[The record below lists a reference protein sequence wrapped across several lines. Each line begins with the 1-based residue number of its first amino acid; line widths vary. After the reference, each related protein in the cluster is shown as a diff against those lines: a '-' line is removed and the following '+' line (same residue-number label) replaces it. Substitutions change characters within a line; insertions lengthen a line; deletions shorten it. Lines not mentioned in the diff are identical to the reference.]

1 MINIRK
7 ATVKDFETIQSF
19 QKKLSEYEAQFTN
32 EFNINWAYSE
42 KGKFFF
48 ERHIKGRN
56 VFTLVAVDEKKLIGY
71 LAVTIKKTDFRNR
84 NKLALLDHLFVNED
98 YRKKGVGNML
108 IEEAVKKLRERK
120 VPRFQLYVLKDNI
133 NAIDFYNKNKFK
145 EFILIMEKDI

>member
-1 MINIRK
+1 M
-7 ATVKDFETIQSF
+7 
-19 QKKLSEYEAQFTN
+19 
-32 EFNINWAYSE
+32 
-42 KGKFFF
+42 
-48 ERHIKGRN
+48 
-56 VFTLVAVDEKKLIGY
+56 VAEDEKKLIGY